1 MNPQPEQDSERR
13 LQQLEA
19 DVVTPPP
26 QPPIVSQP
34 QKPLQPQL
42 DNSQLQVQF
51 NKFITWFNGLPGFGK
66 LIIVGVAIIVGL
78 AIARALLKL
87 VFAVISL
94 GFLAVLLY
102 FGYQFFIRRSS
113 ENKQ

>member
-1 MNPQPEQDSERR
+1 MNPQPDQDLERR

-19 DVVTPPP
+19 EVTPPP

-34 QKPLQPQL
+34 QKPLQPQP
-42 DNSQLQVQF
+42 DNPQPLQVQF
-51 NKFITWFNGLPGFGK
+51 NKLINWFNSLPGFGK
-66 LIIVGVAIIVGL
+66 LIVAGVAAIVGL
-78 AIARALLKL
+78 AIIRALLKL

-94 GFLAVLLY
+94 AFLAVLLY
-102 FGYQFFIRRSS
+102 FGYQFFVRRSS

>member
-1 MNPQPEQDSERR
+1 MNPQPDQDLERR

-19 DVVTPPP
+19 EVTPPP

-34 QKPLQPQL
+34 QKPLQPQS
-42 DNSQLQVQF
+42 DNSQPVQVQF
-51 NKFITWFNGLPGFGK
+51 NKLITWFNSLPGFGK
-66 LIIVGVAIIVGL
+66 LIVAGVAAIVGL
-78 AIARALLKL
+78 AIIRALLKL

-94 GFLAVLLY
+94 AFLAVLLY
-102 FGYQFFIRRSS
+102 FGYQFFVRRSS

>member
-1 MNPQPEQDSERR
+1 MNPQPDQDLEDR

-19 DVVTPPP
+19 EVTPPP

-34 QKPLQPQL
+34 QNPLQPQP
-42 DNSQLQVQF
+42 DNPQPQQVQF
-51 NKFITWFNGLPGFGK
+51 NKFINWFNSLPGFGK
-66 LIIVGVAIIVGL
+66 LIVAGVAAIVGL
-78 AIARALLKL
+78 AIIRALLKL

-94 GFLAVLLY
+94 AFLAVLLY
-102 FGYQFFIRRSS
+102 FGYQFFVRRSS